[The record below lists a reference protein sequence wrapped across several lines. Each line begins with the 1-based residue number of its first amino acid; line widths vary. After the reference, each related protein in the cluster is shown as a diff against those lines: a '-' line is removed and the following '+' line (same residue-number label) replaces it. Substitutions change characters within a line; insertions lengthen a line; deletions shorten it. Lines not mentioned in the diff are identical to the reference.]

1 MDSFSS
7 KSIKTVKPV
16 KTIKPAKKI
25 PEPLKWF
32 LNRNILECGI
42 DEVARGVLF
51 GRVYAAAVI
60 FPAEIEMPKGL
71 VIKDSKALSAK
82 KRELLSEFI
91 KTHAIDYQIA
101 YVEADEIDRI
111 NILQAS
117 MKAMHKAIKGL
128 NIRPEFLIVD
138 GDHFKEYFY
147 GFGKFISHQC
157 IPQGDNK
164 YISIAAASI
173 LAKVAHD
180 KYIAEMIE
188 QYPELEIYDLCNNMG
203 YATLKHRNAIEKYGP
218 SPWHRM
224 TFKRVKEYLDKCD
237 WLENKTFQIETW
249 RESLASKL
257 NESVE
262 PIEYIES
269 KGFNESID
277 NNECIECNEPDEQED
292 PEELDLEE

>member
-1 MDSFSS
+1 MDSFST
-7 KSIKTVKPV
+7 KTIKTVK
-16 KTIKPAKKI
+16 TTKKK

-32 LNRNILECGI
+32 LNRDILECGI

-60 FPAEIEMPKGL
+60 FPAEIAMPKGL

-91 KTHAIDYQIA
+91 KKHAIDYQIS

-188 QYPELEIYDLCNNMG
+188 QYPELEIYDLSNNMG
-203 YATLKHRNAIEKYGP
+203 YATLKHRTALEKYGP
-218 SPWHRM
+218 SPWHRL
-224 TFKRVKEYLDKCD
+224 TFKRVKEYLETCD

-257 NESVE
+257 NESTE

-269 KGFNESID
+269 NGFNESIELNESIE
-277 NNECIECNEPDEQED
+277 NNVCNEP
-292 PEELDLEE
+292 EELEEHEEQDLEE